1 MADTSITPINEVLQ
15 LRAQGLTNAQIIDFL
30 QREGYNSDQIFD
42 ALSQADVKSS
52 LQQSPP
58 LENFNVQ
65 NPMAA
70 EQPQV
75 FQQQIQQSQQQNQQE
90 EEYGYGG
97 FSQYAQPTI
106 LDSETEKIE
115 QIAEAIIDEKWND
128 LVESINKVI
137 DWKNK
142 MEARIVK
149 IEQQLNDLKQM
160 YSELQK
166 GILEKVGEYDQHI
179 LDVGTEIKA
188 MEEVFKK
195 IMPSFTQNVNELSS
209 IVKNLKKS

>member
-15 LRAQGLTNAQIIDFL
+15 LRTQGLTNAQIIDVL

-58 LENFNVQ
+58 LESFDVQ
-65 NPMAA
+65 NQMAT
-70 EQPQV
+70 ENPQV
-75 FQQQIQQSQQQNQQE
+75 FQQQLQQTQQSE
-90 EEYGYGG
+90 EDYNYGE
-97 FSQYAQPTI
+97 FSHYAQPSI
-106 LDSETEKIE
+106 LDTETEKIE

-142 MEARIVK
+142 VEARIVK
-149 IEQQLNDLKQM
+149 IEQQLNDLKQL
-160 YSELQK
+160 YAELQK

-209 IVKNLKKS
+209 IVKNLKKG

>member
-15 LRAQGLTNAQIIDFL
+15 LRTQGLTNAQIIDVL

-58 LENFNVQ
+58 LESFNVQ
-65 NPMAA
+65 NQMAT
-70 EQPQV
+70 ENPQV
-75 FQQQIQQSQQQNQQE
+75 FQQQLQQTQQSE
-90 EEYGYGG
+90 EDYNYGG
-97 FSQYAQPTI
+97 FSQYAQPSI
-106 LDSETEKIE
+106 LDTETEKIE

-142 MEARIVK
+142 VEARIVK
-149 IEQQLNDLKQM
+149 IEQQLNDLKQL
-160 YSELQK
+160 YAELQK

-209 IVKNLKKS
+209 IVKNLKKG

>member
-1 MADTSITPINEVLQ
+1 MADTSVTPINEVLQ
-15 LRAQGLTNAQIIDFL
+15 LRTQGLTNAQIIDVL

-42 ALSQADVKSS
+42 ALNQADIKSS

-65 NPMAA
+65 NQMAT
-70 EQPQV
+70 ENPQA
-75 FQQQIQQSQQQNQQE
+75 FQQELQQSQQPE
-90 EEYGYGG
+90 DYSYGG
-97 FSQYAQPTI
+97 FPQYSQPSI

-149 IEQQLNDLKQM
+149 IEQQINDLKQL
-160 YSELQK
+160 YAELQK

-209 IVKNLKKS
+209 IVKNIKKG

>member
-1 MADTSITPINEVLQ
+1 MVDTSITPINEVLQ
-15 LRAQGLTNAQIIDFL
+15 LRAQGLTNAQIIDVL
-30 QREGYNSDQIFD
+30 QREGYNSELIFD
-42 ALSQADVKSS
+42 ALSQADIKSS
-52 LQQSPP
+52 LQQSPT

-65 NPMAA
+65 NQMAV
-70 EQPQV
+70 ENPQV
-75 FQQQIQQSQQQNQQE
+75 FQQQIQQPQPTDD
-90 EEYGYGG
+90 YGMFGYQ
-97 FSQYAQPTI
+97 QYAQPTI

-149 IEQQLNDLKQM
+149 IEQQLNDLKQQ
-160 YSELQK
+160 YTELQK

-195 IMPSFTQNVNELSS
+195 IMPAFTQNVNELSS
-209 IVKNLKKS
+209 IVKNLKKGQL

>member
-75 FQQQIQQSQQQNQQE
+75 FQQRIQQSQQQNQQE